1 MTDEPNDK
9 AERVRQSIAAAL
21 LAALLL
27 LSALALLAGCKSEP
41 PKTGY
46 LYVDDEEIAFVKW
59 TQEGKRISGT
69 IDILARKSNGEIDTI
84 QAMFDGVLDGE
95 NVSMTTKS
103 VRTSQGDDEEPGEK
117 ITGTFR
123 GDTLTLIPADG
134 AEPIECRRAT
144 DAEYAEASRKLQMRA
159 TKKETAK

>member
-1 MTDEPNDK
+1 MTNKTDK
-9 AERVRQSIAAAL
+9 AWRVRRAVTAL
-21 LAALLL
+21 AI
-27 LSALALLAGCKSEP
+27 LSALALLAGCKSGP
-41 PKTGY
+41 SKTGY
-46 LYVDDEEIAFVKW
+46 LYVDDEEVAFFKW
-59 TQEGKRISGT
+59 TQEGIRISGT
-69 IDILARKSNGEIDTI
+69 IDILARQSSGEIDTI

-103 VRTSQGDDEEPGEK
+103 VRTSQGDVEEPERK
-117 ITGTFR
+117 ITGTLR
-123 GDTLTLIPADG
+123 GDTLTLIPAVG